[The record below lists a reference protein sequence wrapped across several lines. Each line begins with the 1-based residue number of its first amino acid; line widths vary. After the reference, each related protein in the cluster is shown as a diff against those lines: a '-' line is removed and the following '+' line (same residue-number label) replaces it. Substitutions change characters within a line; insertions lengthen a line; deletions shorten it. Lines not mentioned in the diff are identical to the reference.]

1 MIFTDEEIQQVLWS
15 DNWSVTKDLQQIAQ
29 DYNYP
34 IGWITPDMGQTFD
47 VDVIKAAM
55 NEIGNSFAPRTIYMN
70 PDDIQRYFAGQKFLF
85 KIRRNL
91 NRKSKSH
98 FRK

>member
-1 MIFTDEEIQQVLWS
+1 MKADDIQQSNISAYDIIQHFKELEESFGPSCVL
-15 DNWSVTKDLQQIAQ
+15 
-29 DYNYP
+29 
-34 IGWITPDMGQTFD
+34 
-47 VDVIKAAM
+47 
-55 NEIGNSFAPRTIYMN
+55 MN
-70 PDDIQRYFAGQKFLF
+70 PNDIQRYFAGQKFLF